1 MFEITVY
8 KTVEDMKNKRILL
21 RAPINCPDTFEF
33 QACVLMFKN
42 MFPNC
47 VVHFSAWCLVVCWYA
62 SAFM

>member
-8 KTVEDMKNKRILL
+8 KSVEDMKNKRILL

-33 QACVLMFKN
+33 QACVIMFKN

-47 VVHFSAWCLVVCWYA
+47 VVHFSA
-62 SAFM
+62 